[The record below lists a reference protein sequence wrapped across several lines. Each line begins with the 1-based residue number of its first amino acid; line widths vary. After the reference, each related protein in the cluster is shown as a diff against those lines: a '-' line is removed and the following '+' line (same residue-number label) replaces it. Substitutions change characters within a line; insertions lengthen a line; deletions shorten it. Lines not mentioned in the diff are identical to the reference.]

1 MKGLVILASIGL
13 CMPVLAQAPPIATEA
28 FNLRLRCKQMADEKF
43 QSLRGRPMTVQEG
56 ASIGWSPREVQS
68 LNRNLPQEI
77 NAHYNSKY
85 DPINNLCYAEA
96 LIQMR
101 TQEFEIEY
109 RQIYDV
115 QADDLLAFAQI
126 QDKKKSGMVFDRQH
140 RTTTDSNLGWD
151 DANAYIDQMMAE
163 DRK

>member
-1 MKGLVILASIGL
+1 MKGLVILAML
-13 CMPVLAQAPPIATEA
+13 CMPAMAQTLPTTTEA
-28 FNLRLRCKQMADEKF
+28 FNLRIRCKQMAEEKF
-43 QSLRGRPMTVQEG
+43 QSLRSRPMTVEEG

-77 NAHYNSKY
+77 HAHYNSKY
-85 DPINNLCYAEA
+85 DLINNRCYADA
-96 LIQMR
+96 FIQMR
-101 TQEFEIEY
+101 TEKFEIEY

-115 QADDLLAFAQI
+115 EVDDLLAFAQI
-126 QDKKKSGMVFDRQH
+126 QDGKKSGMVFDRQH

-151 DANAYIDQMMAE
+151 DASAYIDQMMAE